1 MKREIAV
8 GTTLYRGYDLETALK
23 SLKRCSVKY
32 VDLDFLGPFPF
43 QKDVVLA
50 HVTKEDLEEPEKI
63 RGILGE
69 LGLKSVTFS
78 GHMDLSDEVN
88 LNIFFKKMEFAKK
101 IGVQFIGAFSG
112 PSTKKKEFLRNVGLV
127 EEKARKIG
135 IVVSLETEMPG
146 DLISRGL
153 DGAEVLKE
161 INSPFVRLLY
171 DFGNIYFV
179 NQGKVDL
186 ISDLKGSVDFL
197 GNLHLKDVLL
207 EGDALRYC
215 PIGQGII
222 NYVRIAD
229 FLNECS
235 KSFPITIEI
244 PYFLSSKGWKPFEVV
259 EQAKPLEEIE
269 TMVRESLNYVYSL
282 LRLN

>member
-1 MKREIAV
+1 MKWEIAV
-8 GTTLYRGYDLETALK
+8 GTNLYRGRDLETTLK
-23 SLKRCSVKY
+23 SLKRCNVEY
-32 VDLDFLGPFPF
+32 VDLDFLGPLPF
-43 QKDVVLA
+43 QKEVVLA

-63 RGILGE
+63 KETLDE
-69 LGLKSVTFS
+69 SGLRFVTFS
-78 GHMDLSDEVN
+78 GHVDLSDEVN

-101 IGVQFIGAFSG
+101 IGAQFIGAFSG
-112 PSTKKKEFLRNVGLV
+112 PSTKKKEFLRKVRLV

-153 DGAEVLKE
+153 DGVEILKE

-179 NQGKVDL
+179 NQGNVDL

-197 GNLHLKDVLL
+197 GNLHFKDVLL
-207 EGDALRYC
+207 QDGVLRYC
-215 PIGQGII
+215 PIGEGII
-222 NYVRIAD
+222 NYVGIAD
-229 FLNECS
+229 FLNQCS

-244 PYFLSSKGWKPFEVV
+244 PYFLSSKGWKPFEVA

-269 TMVRESLNYVYSL
+269 TMVRDSLNYVYSL
-282 LRLN
+282 LRY